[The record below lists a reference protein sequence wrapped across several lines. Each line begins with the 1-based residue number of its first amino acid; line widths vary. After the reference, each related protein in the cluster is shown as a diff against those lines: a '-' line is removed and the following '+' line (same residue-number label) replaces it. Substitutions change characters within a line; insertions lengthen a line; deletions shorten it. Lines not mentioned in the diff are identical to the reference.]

1 MSWYQPGPPPW
12 GKLENLLSS
21 DYRKGFWITLAGV
34 LIFTPDALL
43 IRLVGVEFFT
53 LVVYRCAIA
62 GLLMLVGYSLY
73 CGRDFVRHI
82 LMIGVWG
89 LVVVVLEGAASWT
102 FYLALERT
110 TVANVLV
117 IFASTPLIA
126 ALLTRIFLDDVIE
139 RPTWLAIWSAGLGL
153 VVVASGGVIT
163 GNWLGDLLA
172 LINAVVIAGVYTV
185 VRRRRDLNMIPA
197 AGLGLLLA
205 ALVAYPFAQ
214 FPVLGVHQWL
224 ILLIGAGVV
233 LPVALALLTLGPRY
247 LPAPEVAMLTLLE
260 TIIGPVWVWWVIG
273 EEPGIRT
280 LLGGSVVVAALFC
293 HSLWRFKQTRQAVS
307 NWS

>member
-1 MSWYQPGPPPW
+1 M
-12 GKLENLLSS
+12 LENVLSS
-21 DYRKGFWITLAGV
+21 DYRKGFWLTLAGV

-43 IRLVGVEFFT
+43 IRLADVEFFT
-53 LVVYRCAIA
+53 LVVYRCTIG
-62 GLLMLVGYSLY
+62 GLLMLVGFSLY

-82 LMIGVWG
+82 LMIGVGG

-153 VVVASGGVIT
+153 VVVASGGVTT
-163 GNWLGDLLA
+163 GNWLGDLMA

-205 ALVAYPFAQ
+205 AVVAYPFAQ
-214 FPVLGVHQWL
+214 FPVLGMHQWL
-224 ILLIGAGVV
+224 ILVIGAGVV

-260 TIIGPVWVWWVIG
+260 TIIGPVWVWLVIG

-293 HSLWRFKQTRQAVS
+293 HALWRFRQTRQAIS
-307 NWS
+307 SWS

>member
-1 MSWYQPGPPPW
+1 MTALTTPL

-34 LIFTPDALL
+34 LIFTPDVLL
-43 IRLVGVEFFT
+43 IRLADVEFFT
-53 LVVYRCAIA
+53 LVVYRCTI
-62 GLLMLVGYSLY
+62 GGFLMLVGYSVY

-110 TVANVLV
+110 TAANVLV

-153 VVVASGGVIT
+153 VVVASDGVTT

-205 ALVAYPFAQ
+205 SLVAYPFAQ

-224 ILLIGAGVV
+224 ILLIGASVV
-233 LPVALALLTLGPRY
+233 LPVALALVTLGPRS

-260 TIIGPVWVWWVIG
+260 TIIGPVWVWLVIG

-293 HSLWRFKQTRQAVS
+293 HALWRFKQTRHAVS
-307 NWS
+307 SWS

>member
-1 MSWYQPGPPPW
+1 
-12 GKLENLLSS
+12 LSS
-21 DYRKGFWITLAGV
+21 DYRKGFWLTLAGV

-43 IRLVGVEFFT
+43 IRLADVEFFT
-53 LVVYRCAIA
+53 LVVYRCTIG
-62 GLLMLVGYSLY
+62 GLLMLVGFSLY

-82 LMIGVWG
+82 LMIGVGG

-153 VVVASGGVIT
+153 VVVASDGVTT
-163 GNWLGDLLA
+163 GNWLGDLIA
-172 LINAVVIAGVYTV
+172 LINSVVIAGVYTV

-205 ALVAYPFAQ
+205 AVVAYPFAQ
-214 FPVLGVHQWL
+214 FPDLGAHQWL
-224 ILLIGAGVV
+224 MLVIGASVV

-260 TIIGPVWVWWVIG
+260 TIIGPVWVWLVIG

-280 LLGGSVVVAALFC
+280 LLGGSAIVAALFC
-293 HSLWRFKQTRQAVS
+293 HALWRFRKTRQAVS
-307 NWS
+307 S

>member
-1 MSWYQPGPPPW
+1 M
-12 GKLENLLSS
+12 SS

-34 LIFTPDALL
+34 LIFTPDVLL
-43 IRLVGVEFFT
+43 IRLVDVEFFT
-53 LVVYRCAIA
+53 LVVYRCTI
-62 GLLMLVGYSLY
+62 GGFLMLVGYSVY
-73 CGRDFVRHI
+73 CGRYFVRHI

-89 LVVVVLEGAASWT
+89 LVVVVLEGVASWT

-110 TVANVLV
+110 PVANVLV

-139 RPTWLAIWSAGLGL
+139 RPTWLAIWFAGLGL

-172 LINAVVIAGVYTV
+172 LINAVTIAGVFTV
-185 VRRRRDLNMIPA
+185 VRHRRDLNMIPA

-224 ILLIGAGVV
+224 ILLIGASVV

-260 TIIGPVWVWWVIG
+260 TIIGPVWVWLVIG

-293 HSLWRFKQTRQAVS
+293 HALWRFKQTRQAVS
-307 NWS
+307 SWS

>member
-1 MSWYQPGPPPW
+1 MATARTTLL

-34 LIFTPDALL
+34 LIFTPDVLL
-43 IRLVGVEFFT
+43 IRLVDVEFFT
-53 LVVYRCAIA
+53 LVVYRCTI
-62 GLLMLVGYSLY
+62 GGFLMLVGYSVY
-73 CGRDFVRHI
+73 CGREFVRHI

-89 LVVVVLEGAASWT
+89 LVVVVLEGVASWT

-110 TVANVLV
+110 TAANVLV

-139 RPTWLAIWSAGLGL
+139 RPTWLAIWFAGLGL

-197 AGLGLLLA
+197 AGFGLLLA

-260 TIIGPVWVWWVIG
+260 TIIGPVWVWLVIG

>member
-1 MSWYQPGPPPW
+1 MAAWASVL
-12 GKLENLLSS
+12 GKMENILSS
-21 DYRKGFWITLAGV
+21 DYRKGFWLTFIGV

-43 IRLVGVEFFT
+43 IRLVDVEFFT
-53 LVVYRCAIA
+53 LVVYRCTIG
-62 GLLMLVGYSLY
+62 GLVMLVGFSLY
-73 CGRDFVRHI
+73 CGRDFLRNI
-82 LMIGVWG
+82 LMIGVGG

-126 ALLTRIFLDDVIE
+126 ALLTR
-139 RPTWLAIWSAGLGL
+139 L
-153 VVVASGGVIT
+153 VVVASAGLAT
-163 GNWLGDLLA
+163 GNWLGDLMA

-185 VRRRRDLNMIPA
+185 VRYSRNLNMIPA

-205 ALVAYPFAQ
+205 AVVACPFAQ
-214 FPVLGVHQWL
+214 FPVLGFDQWFYL
-224 ILLIGAGVV
+224 VIGASVV

-260 TIIGPVWVWWVIG
+260 TIIGPVWVWIVIG

-280 LLGGSVVVAALFC
+280 FLGGSVVVAALFF
-293 HSLWRFKQTRQAVS
+293 HALWRFRQTRQKI
-307 NWS
+307 

>member
-1 MSWYQPGPPPW
+1 
-12 GKLENLLSS
+12 LSS
-21 DYRKGFWITLAGV
+21 DYRKGFWITLVGV

-53 LVVYRCAIA
+53 LVVYRCTIA

-73 CGRDFVRHI
+73 CGRDFVRHM

-172 LINAVVIAGVYTV
+172 LINAVAIAGVYTV

-197 AGLGLLLA
+197 AGFGLLLA

-214 FPVLGVHQWL
+214 FPVL
-224 ILLIGAGVV
+224 
-233 LPVALALLTLGPRY
+233 
-247 LPAPEVAMLTLLE
+247 
-260 TIIGPVWVWWVIG
+260 
-273 EEPGIRT
+273 
-280 LLGGSVVVAALFC
+280 
-293 HSLWRFKQTRQAVS
+293 
-307 NWS
+307 

>member
-1 MSWYQPGPPPW
+1 
-12 GKLENLLSS
+12 
-21 DYRKGFWITLAGV
+21 
-34 LIFTPDALL
+34 
-43 IRLVGVEFFT
+43 
-53 LVVYRCAIA
+53 
-62 GLLMLVGYSLY
+62 
-73 CGRDFVRHI
+73 
-82 LMIGVWG
+82 MIGFWG

-110 TVANVLV
+110 PVANVLV

-153 VVVASGGVIT
+153 VVVASGGVTT

-172 LINAVVIAGVYTV
+172 LINAVAIAGVYTV

-205 ALVAYPFAQ
+205 SLVAYPFAQ

-224 ILLIGAGVV
+224 ILLIGASVV
-233 LPVALALLTLGPRY
+233 LPVALALVTLGPRY

-260 TIIGPVWVWWVIG
+260 TIIGPVWVWLVIG
-273 EEPGIRT
+273 EAPGIRT

-293 HSLWRFKQTRQAVS
+293 HALWRFRQTRQDVS
-307 NWS
+307 SWP

>member
-1 MSWYQPGPPPW
+1 M
-12 GKLENLLSS
+12 LENVLSS
-21 DYRKGFWITLAGV
+21 DYRKGFWLTLAGV

-43 IRLVGVEFFT
+43 IRLADVEFFT
-53 LVVYRCAIA
+53 LVVYRCTIG
-62 GLLMLVGYSLY
+62 GLLMLVGFSLY

-82 LMIGVWG
+82 LMIGVGG

-139 RPTWLAIWSAGLGL
+139 RPTWFAIWSAGLGL
-153 VVVASGGVIT
+153 VIVASGGVTT
-163 GNWLGDLLA
+163 GNWLGDLMA

-205 ALVAYPFAQ
+205 AVVAYPFAQ
-214 FPVLGVHQWL
+214 FPVLGVHQWF
-224 ILLIGAGVV
+224 ILVIGAGVV

-260 TIIGPVWVWWVIG
+260 TIIGPVWVWLVIG

-293 HSLWRFKQTRQAVS
+293 HALWRFRQTRQAVS
-307 NWS
+307 SGS

>member
-1 MSWYQPGPPPW
+1 MSA
-12 GKLENLLSS
+12 
-21 DYRKGFWITLAGV
+21 DYRKGFWLTLAGV

-43 IRLVGVEFFT
+43 IRLTDVEFFT
-53 LVVYRCAIA
+53 FVVYRCTIA
-62 GLLMLVGYSLY
+62 GVLMLIGYSLY
-73 CGRDFVRHI
+73 CGRNFLQNI
-82 LMIGVWG
+82 LMIGVGG

-153 VVVASGGVIT
+153 VVVASAGLAT
-163 GNWLGDLLA
+163 GNWLGDLIA
-172 LINAVVIAGVYTV
+172 LINAVVIAGVCTV
-185 VRRRRDLNMIPA
+185 VRYSRDLNMIPA

-205 ALVAYPFAQ
+205 ALVASPFAQ
-214 FPVLGVHQWL
+214 FPVLGFDQWFYL
-224 ILLIGAGVV
+224 VVGASIV

-260 TIIGPVWVWWVIG
+260 TIIGPMWVWIVIG
-273 EEPGIRT
+273 EEPGTRT
-280 LLGGSVVVAALFC
+280 LLGGTVIVAALLF
-293 HSLWRFKQTRQAVS
+293 HALWRFRQTRQIFES
-307 NWS
+307 RQ

>member
-1 MSWYQPGPPPW
+1 M
-12 GKLENLLSS
+12 SS
-21 DYRKGFWITLAGV
+21 DYRKGFWLTLAGV

-43 IRLVGVEFFT
+43 IRLADVEFFT
-53 LVVYRCAIA
+53 LVVYRCTIG
-62 GLLMLVGYSLY
+62 GLLMLVGFSLY

-82 LMIGVWG
+82 LMIGVGG

-139 RPTWLAIWSAGLGL
+139 RPTWFAIWSAGLGL
-153 VVVASGGVIT
+153 VIVASGGVTT
-163 GNWLGDLLA
+163 GNWLGDLMA

-205 ALVAYPFAQ
+205 AVVAYPFAQ
-214 FPVLGVHQWL
+214 FPVLGVHQWF
-224 ILLIGAGVV
+224 ILVIGAGVV

-260 TIIGPVWVWWVIG
+260 TIIGPVWVWLVIG

-293 HSLWRFKQTRQAVS
+293 HALWRFRQTRQAVS
-307 NWS
+307 SGS

>member
-1 MSWYQPGPPPW
+1 M
-12 GKLENLLSS
+12 LENVLSS
-21 DYRKGFWITLAGV
+21 DYRKGFWLTLAGV

-43 IRLVGVEFFT
+43 IRLADVEFFT
-53 LVVYRCAIA
+53 LVVYRCTIG
-62 GLLMLVGYSLY
+62 GLLMLVGFSLY

-82 LMIGVWG
+82 LMIGVGG

-153 VVVASGGVIT
+153 VVVASGGVTT
-163 GNWLGDLLA
+163 GNWLGDLMA

-205 ALVAYPFAQ
+205 AVVAYPFAQ
-214 FPVLGVHQWL
+214 FPVLGVNQWL
-224 ILLIGAGVV
+224 ILVIGAGVV

-260 TIIGPVWVWWVIG
+260 TIIGPVWVWLVIG

-293 HSLWRFKQTRQAVS
+293 HALWRFRQTRQAVS
-307 NWS
+307 SGS

>member
-1 MSWYQPGPPPW
+1 MTAQTITL
-12 GKLENLLSS
+12 GKLENALSA
-21 DYRKGFWITLAGV
+21 DYRKGFWLTLAGV

-43 IRLVGVEFFT
+43 IRLTDVEFFT
-53 LVVYRCAIA
+53 FVVYRCTIA
-62 GLLMLVGYSLY
+62 GVLMLIGYSLY
-73 CGRDFVRHI
+73 CGRTFLQNI
-82 LMIGVWG
+82 LMMGVGG
-89 LVVVVLEGAASWT
+89 LVVIVLEGAASWT

-153 VVVASGGVIT
+153 VVVASAGLAT
-163 GNWLGDLLA
+163 GNWLGDLIA

-185 VRRRRDLNMIPA
+185 VRYCRDLNMIPA

-205 ALVAYPFAQ
+205 ALVACPFAQ
-214 FPVLGVHQWL
+214 FPVLGFDQWFYL
-224 ILLIGAGVV
+224 VVGASIV

-260 TIIGPVWVWWVIG
+260 TIIGPMWVWIVIG
-273 EEPGIRT
+273 EEPGTRT
-280 LLGGSVVVAALFC
+280 LLGGTVIVAALLF
-293 HSLWRFKQTRQAVS
+293 HALWRFRQTRQIFES
-307 NWS
+307 RK

>member
-1 MSWYQPGPPPW
+1 LR
-12 GKLENLLSS
+12 KLENLLSS

-34 LIFTPDALL
+34 LIFTPDVLL
-43 IRLVGVEFFT
+43 IRLADVEFFT
-53 LVVYRCAIA
+53 LVVYRCTI
-62 GLLMLVGYSLY
+62 GGFLMLAGYSLY

-110 TVANVLV
+110 TAANVLV

-153 VVVASGGVIT
+153 VVVASGGVTT

-214 FPVLGVHQWL
+214 FPDLGVHQWV
-224 ILLIGAGVV
+224 ILVIGASVV
-233 LPVALALLTLGPRY
+233 LPVALALVTLGPRY

-260 TIIGPVWVWWVIG
+260 TIIGPVWVWLVIG

-280 LLGGSVVVAALFC
+280 LMGGSVVVAALFC
-293 HSLWRFKQTRQAVS
+293 HALWRFKQTRQAVS
-307 NWS
+307 SWS

>member
-1 MSWYQPGPPPW
+1 
-12 GKLENLLSS
+12 
-21 DYRKGFWITLAGV
+21 
-34 LIFTPDALL
+34 
-43 IRLVGVEFFT
+43 
-53 LVVYRCAIA
+53 
-62 GLLMLVGYSLY
+62 
-73 CGRDFVRHI
+73 
-82 LMIGVWG
+82 
-89 LVVVVLEGAASWT
+89 
-102 FYLALERT
+102 
-110 TVANVLV
+110 
-117 IFASTPLIA
+117 
-126 ALLTRIFLDDVIE
+126 
-139 RPTWLAIWSAGLGL
+139 
-153 VVVASGGVIT
+153 
-163 GNWLGDLLA
+163 
-172 LINAVVIAGVYTV
+172 VYTV

>member
-1 MSWYQPGPPPW
+1 M
-12 GKLENLLSS
+12 SS
-21 DYRKGFWITLAGV
+21 DYRKGFWLTLAGV

-43 IRLVGVEFFT
+43 IRLADVEFFT
-53 LVVYRCAIA
+53 LVVYRCTIA

-89 LVVVVLEGAASWT
+89 LVVVVLEAAASWT

-153 VVVASGGVIT
+153 VVVASGGVTT

-197 AGLGLLLA
+197 AGFGLLLA

-224 ILLIGAGVV
+224 ILLIGASVV

-260 TIIGPVWVWWVIG
+260 TIIGPVWVWLVIG

-293 HSLWRFKQTRQAVS
+293 HALWRFKQTRQAVS
-307 NWS
+307 SWS

>member
-1 MSWYQPGPPPW
+1 M
-12 GKLENLLSS
+12 SS
-21 DYRKGFWITLAGV
+21 DYRKGFWITLVGV

-53 LVVYRCAIA
+53 LVVYRCTIA

-73 CGRDFVRHI
+73 CGRDFVRHM

-89 LVVVVLEGAASWT
+89 LVVVVLECAASWT

-110 TVANVLV
+110 TAANVLV

-153 VVVASGGVIT
+153 VVVASGGVTT

-172 LINAVVIAGVYTV
+172 LINAVVIAGVFTV

-205 ALVAYPFAQ
+205 SLVAYPFAQ
-214 FPVLGVHQWL
+214 FPDLGVHQWV
-224 ILLIGAGVV
+224 ILVIGAGVV
-233 LPVALALLTLGPRY
+233 LPVALALVTLGPRY

-260 TIIGPVWVWWVIG
+260 TIIGPVWVWLVIG

-293 HSLWRFKQTRQAVS
+293 HALWRFKQTRQAV
-307 NWS
+307 

>member
-1 MSWYQPGPPPW
+1 
-12 GKLENLLSS
+12 
-21 DYRKGFWITLAGV
+21 
-34 LIFTPDALL
+34 PDALL
-43 IRLVGVEFFT
+43 IRLADVEFFT
-53 LVVYRCAIA
+53 LVVYRCTIG
-62 GLLMLVGYSLY
+62 GLLMLAGYSLY
-73 CGRDFVRHI
+73 CGRDFVRQI

-89 LVVVVLEGAASWT
+89 LVVVVLEGGSSWT

-153 VVVASGGVIT
+153 VVVASGGVTT

-185 VRRRRDLNMIPA
+185 IRRRRDLNMIPA

-205 ALVAYPFAQ
+205 AFVAYPFAQ
-214 FPVLGVHQWL
+214 FPSLGLHQWL
-224 ILLIGAGVV
+224 ILVIGASVV
-233 LPVALALLTLGPRY
+233 LPVALALVTLGPRY
-247 LPAPEVAMLTLLE
+247 LPVPEVAMLTLLE
-260 TIIGPVWVWWVIG
+260 TIIGPVWVWLVIG

-280 LLGGSVVVAALFC
+280 LLGGSVVVTALFF
-293 HSLWRFKQTRQAVS
+293 HALWRFRKTRQDAS
-307 NWS
+307 SLP

>member
-1 MSWYQPGPPPW
+1 M
-12 GKLENLLSS
+12 SS
-21 DYRKGFWITLAGV
+21 DYRKGFWITLVGV

-53 LVVYRCAIA
+53 LVVYRCTIA

-73 CGRDFVRHI
+73 CGRDFVRHT

-172 LINAVVIAGVYTV
+172 LINAVAIAGVYTV

-197 AGLGLLLA
+197 AGFGLLLA

-224 ILLIGAGVV
+224 ILLLVAGVV

-260 TIIGPVWVWWVIG
+260 VIIGPVWVWLVIG

-293 HSLWRFKQTRQAVS
+293 HALWRFKQTRQAVS
-307 NWS
+307 SWS

>member
-1 MSWYQPGPPPW
+1 
-12 GKLENLLSS
+12 LSS

-53 LVVYRCAIA
+53 LVVYRCTIA

-73 CGRDFVRHI
+73 CGRDFVRHM

-89 LVVVVLEGAASWT
+89 LVEVVLEGAASWT

-172 LINAVVIAGVYTV
+172 LINAVAIAGVYTV

-197 AGLGLLLA
+197 AGFGLLLA

-260 TIIGPVWVWWVIG
+260 AIIGPVWVWLVIG

-293 HSLWRFKQTRQAVS
+293 HALWRFKQTRQAVS
-307 NWS
+307 SWS

>member
-1 MSWYQPGPPPW
+1 M
-12 GKLENLLSS
+12 LENVLSS
-21 DYRKGFWITLAGV
+21 DYRKGFWLTLAGV

-43 IRLVGVEFFT
+43 IRLADVEFFT
-53 LVVYRCAIA
+53 LVVYRCTIG
-62 GLLMLVGYSLY
+62 GLLMLVGFSLY

-82 LMIGVWG
+82 LMIGVGG

-153 VVVASGGVIT
+153 VVVASGGVTT
-163 GNWLGDLLA
+163 GNWLGDLMA

-205 ALVAYPFAQ
+205 AVVAYPFAQ
-214 FPVLGVHQWL
+214 FPVLGVHQWF
-224 ILLIGAGVV
+224 ILVIGAGVV

-260 TIIGPVWVWWVIG
+260 TIIGPVWVWLVIG

-293 HSLWRFKQTRQAVS
+293 HALWRFKQTRQAVS
-307 NWS
+307 SWS

>member
-1 MSWYQPGPPPW
+1 M
-12 GKLENLLSS
+12 SS

-73 CGRDFVRHI
+73 CGRNFVRHI

-89 LVVVVLEGAASWT
+89 LVVVVLEGVASWT

-197 AGLGLLLA
+197 AGFGLLLA

-260 TIIGPVWVWWVIG
+260 VIIGPVWVWWVIG

-307 NWS
+307 SWS

>member
-1 MSWYQPGPPPW
+1 M
-12 GKLENLLSS
+12 SS
-21 DYRKGFWITLAGV
+21 DYRKGFWLTLAGV

-43 IRLVGVEFFT
+43 IRLADVEFFT
-53 LVVYRCAIA
+53 LVVYRCTIG
-62 GLLMLVGYSLY
+62 GLLMLVGFSLY

-82 LMIGVWG
+82 LMIGVGG

-153 VVVASGGVIT
+153 VVVASDGVTT
-163 GNWLGDLLA
+163 GNWLGDLIA
-172 LINAVVIAGVYTV
+172 LINSVVIAGVYTV

-205 ALVAYPFAQ
+205 AVVAYPFAQ
-214 FPVLGVHQWL
+214 FPDLGAHQWL
-224 ILLIGAGVV
+224 MLVIGASVV

-260 TIIGPVWVWWVIG
+260 TIIGPVWVWLVIG

-280 LLGGSVVVAALFC
+280 LLGGSAIVAALFC
-293 HSLWRFKQTRQAVS
+293 HALWRFRKTRQAVS
-307 NWS
+307 S

>member
-1 MSWYQPGPPPW
+1 M
-12 GKLENLLSS
+12 SS
-21 DYRKGFWITLAGV
+21 DYRKGFWITLVGV

-53 LVVYRCAIA
+53 LVVYRCTIA

-73 CGRDFVRHI
+73 CGRDFVRQM
-82 LMIGVWG
+82 LMIGIWG

-110 TVANVLV
+110 TAANVLV

-153 VVVASGGVIT
+153 VVVASGGVTT

-172 LINAVVIAGVYTV
+172 LINAVVIAGVFTV

-214 FPVLGVHQWL
+214 FPDLGVHQWV
-224 ILLIGAGVV
+224 ILVIGAGVV
-233 LPVALALLTLGPRY
+233 LPVALALVTLGPRY

-260 TIIGPVWVWWVIG
+260 TIIGPVWVWLVIG

-293 HSLWRFKQTRQAVS
+293 HALWRFKQTRQAVS
-307 NWS
+307 SWS

>member
-1 MSWYQPGPPPW
+1 MTAQTIT
-12 GKLENLLSS
+12 LENLENALSS
-21 DYRKGFWITLAGV
+21 DYRKGFWRTLAGV

-43 IRLVGVEFFT
+43 IRLADVEFFT
-53 LVVYRCAIA
+53 LVVYRCTIG
-62 GLLMLVGYSLY
+62 GLLMLVGFSFY

-82 LMIGVWG
+82 LMIGVGG

-153 VVVASGGVIT
+153 VVVVSGGVTT
-163 GNWLGDLLA
+163 GNWLGDLIA
-172 LINAVVIAGVYTV
+172 LINAIVIAGVYTV

-205 ALVAYPFAQ
+205 AVVAYPFAQ
-214 FPVLGVHQWL
+214 FPVLGVHQWF
-224 ILLIGAGVV
+224 ILVIGAGVV

-260 TIIGPVWVWWVIG
+260 TIIGPVWVWLVIG

-293 HSLWRFKQTRQAVS
+293 HALWRFRQTRQAVS
-307 NWS
+307 SGS

>member
-1 MSWYQPGPPPW
+1 MTAWASVL
-12 GKLENLLSS
+12 GKVENILSS
-21 DYRKGFWITLAGV
+21 DYRKGFWLTFIGV

-43 IRLVGVEFFT
+43 IRLVDVEFLT
-53 LVVYRCAIA
+53 LVVYRCTIG
-62 GLLMLVGYSLY
+62 GLVMLVGFSLY
-73 CGRDFVRHI
+73 CGRDFLRNI
-82 LMIGVWG
+82 LMIGVGG

-126 ALLTRIFLDDVIE
+126 ALLTRLFLADVIE
-139 RPTWLAIWSAGLGL
+139 RPTWVAIWCAALGL
-153 VVVASGGVIT
+153 VVVASGGLAT
-163 GNWLGDLLA
+163 GNWLGDLMA

-205 ALVAYPFAQ
+205 AVVAYPFAQ
-214 FPVLGVHQWL
+214 FPVLGVHQWF
-224 ILLIGAGVV
+224 ILVIGAGVV

-260 TIIGPVWVWWVIG
+260 TIIGPVWVWLVIG

-293 HSLWRFKQTRQAVS
+293 HALWRFRQTRQAVS
-307 NWS
+307 SGS

>member
-1 MSWYQPGPPPW
+1 MTAQTITL
-12 GKLENLLSS
+12 GKLENALSS
-21 DYRKGFWITLAGV
+21 DYRKGFWLTLAGV

-43 IRLVGVEFFT
+43 IRLTDVEFFT
-53 LVVYRCAIA
+53 FVVYRCTIA
-62 GLLMLVGYSLY
+62 GVLMLIGYSLY
-73 CGRDFVRHI
+73 YGRNFLQNI
-82 LMIGVWG
+82 LMMGIGG
-89 LVVVVLEGAASWT
+89 LVVIVLEGAASWT

-153 VVVASGGVIT
+153 VVVASAGLAT
-163 GNWLGDLLA
+163 GNWLGDLIA

-185 VRRRRDLNMIPA
+185 VRYSRDLNMIPA

-205 ALVAYPFAQ
+205 ALVASPFAQ
-214 FPVLGVHQWL
+214 FPVLGFDQWFYL
-224 ILLIGAGVV
+224 VVGASIV

-260 TIIGPVWVWWVIG
+260 TIIGPMWVWIVIG

-280 LLGGSVVVAALFC
+280 LLGGTVIVAALLF
-293 HSLWRFKQTRQAVS
+293 HALWRFRQTRQIFES
-307 NWS
+307 RQ